1 MAMHAGGTRGGL
13 TASINMTP
21 MIDVLLVLLIIFMV
35 VQAGLQRGLSVH
47 VPAPKT
53 DEAVPPAPPGEN
65 LVLEVQTGGR
75 FALNRQPLDGARL
88 TEELQAVFA
97 NRPRKLLYV
106 QASEQISY
114 GEVVQAFDASRAAG
128 VEVIGLMPRN

>member
-1 MAMHAGGTRGGL
+1 MAMIAGGTRGGF

-35 VQAGLQRGLSVH
+35 VQASLQRGLSVH

-53 DEAVPPAPPGEN
+53 DESVTPAGAES
-65 LVLEVQTGGR
+65 LVLEVEPGGR
-75 FALNRQPLDGARL
+75 YALNRKQLDGARL

-106 QASEQISY
+106 KASEQLSY
-114 GEVVQAFDASRAAG
+114 GEVIHAFDASRAAG
-128 VEVIGLMPRN
+128 VDIIGLMPRN